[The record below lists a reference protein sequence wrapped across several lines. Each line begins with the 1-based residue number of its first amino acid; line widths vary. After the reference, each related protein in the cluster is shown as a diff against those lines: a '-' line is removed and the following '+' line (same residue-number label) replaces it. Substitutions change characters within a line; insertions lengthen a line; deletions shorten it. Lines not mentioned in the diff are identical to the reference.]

1 MIQREMFGSVLLGLG
16 ILYFSTLA
24 FAQSNVIKQRQALMK
39 SNSAAA
45 KAINAAVKAMD
56 YATIEAKAKVIIGNA
71 EKIPDLFPKGST
83 VGKTR
88 AKPEIWEKWDTFTE
102 NPKKLSKAASELAE
116 AAKSKDDA
124 EIGVKVKALGNVC
137 NNCHKTFRAK
147 KYSK

>member
-1 MIQREMFGSVLLGLG
+1 MVKGEIFGSVLLGLG
-16 ILYFSTLA
+16 ALLFSTLV
-24 FAQSNVIKQRQALMK
+24 FAQSNVIEQRQALMK

-88 AKPEIWEKWDTFTE
+88 AKPEIWEKWDAFSE
-102 NPKKLSKAASELAE
+102 NPKKLGKAAADLAD

-124 EIGVKVKALGNVC
+124 ALTVKVKALGSVC
-137 NNCHKTFRAK
+137 SNCHKTFRAK
-147 KYSK
+147 DYSE